1 MAGCGKGKDDPS
13 PDDSAKIK
21 LRKQALNWLT
31 AELKAWKLVAMTVGP
46 GNKELVA
53 KTLAH
58 WKQDADFVGIR
69 DDKELGKLSDE
80 EHAAFKQL
88 WNDVD
93 ALLTQVAGRK

>member
-1 MAGCGKGKDDPS
+1 MAAGGQGKDDPR
-13 PDDSAKIK
+13 PDDAAKAK
-21 LRKQALNWLT
+21 LRGQAHDWLK
-31 AELKAWKLVAMTVGP
+31 AELSVWKQVSMIIEP

-88 WNDVD
+88 WIDVD